1 MSESICPFSATL
13 VQEDFACPNANPIV
27 RRGGAEIACTDALAH
42 ARCQQLFQRLKD
54 AALPEFGVEDD
65 LLKMPHSVLVK
76 IQYGGLLGLQ
86 GSINSSTGEAAATI
100 EDIDALVSAAS
111 EHFGSIEAI
120 PCRDFCAQIVSYKL
134 PGRRR
139 RKQT

>member
-76 IQYGGLLGLQ
+76 IQYGGLLGLDR
-86 GSINSSTGEAAATI
+86 SLHPSTDTTAI
-100 EDIDALVSAAS
+100 DDIDKLVSVAI
-111 EHFGSIEAI
+111 ERFGSVEAI
-120 PCRDFCAQIVSYKL
+120 PYRDFCDQIINYRL

-139 RKQT
+139 RRKS